1 MVSVVGRL
9 YVKLRVEAGLVLF
22 LDHIVRM
29 QWRLG
34 KLLWRKVD
42 GPVLVGQI
50 CIRRDLLFLHK
61 YLIGVIRMQLT

>member
-9 YVKLRVEAGLVLF
+9 YVKLRVEAGLF

-42 GPVLVGQI
+42 GPVPVGQI
-50 CIRRDLLFLHK
+50 RIRRDLLFLHK